1 MASSQAR
8 VVSTIL
14 EKHGYQLGRYLGKG
28 AYAIVWE
35 AYFKKWRTNVAV
47 KVLLKEKAEAEF
59 LSKFLPR
66 EIQVWKSL
74 KHPNI
79 INFYQSIETTN
90 RVYIMLELAP
100 RGEVM
105 DIIRMKGA
113 CDEKTAGKWFE
124 QLCQGMAY
132 IHSRGVVHR
141 DLKLENLLLDKN
153 DNIKISDF
161 GFCKYAATDLQ
172 TLKHV
177 QLSETYCG
185 SYAYVPP
192 EVLQGIPYNPFLSD
206 VWSMGVILFTMRT
219 GKLPFDDSNLRRL
232 LKQMIKGP
240 TFTAKHK
247 SISAE
252 CKDLIRNVLRTASH
266 RCTMMAIFDH
276 PWMAYLATEKPECLQ
291 QLGSLYYHHNVTSST
306 QHLMTVRYSKDHSYD
321 DSLITVKGWD

>member
-1 MASSQAR
+1 MANSQAR

-35 AYFKKWRTNVAV
+35 AYFKKWKTNVAV
-47 KVLLKEKAEAEF
+47 KVLLKEKAEVEF
-59 LSKFLPR
+59 LTKFLPR

-74 KHPNI
+74 KHPNLI
-79 INFYQSIETTN
+79 SFYQSIETTN

-100 RGEVM
+100 GGEVM
-105 DIIRMKGA
+105 DKIRMKGP
-113 CDEKTAGKWFE
+113 CDEKTAGRWFE

-141 DLKLENLLLDKN
+141 DLKLENLLLDSN

-161 GFCKYAATDLQ
+161 GFCKVGVTDVMDVKQ
-172 TLKHV
+172 V

-206 VWSMGVILFTMRT
+206 VWSMGVILYTMT
-219 GKLPFDDSNLRRL
+219 AGKLPFDDSNLRRL

-240 TFTAKHK
+240 IFTSRHK
-247 SISAE
+247 SISDE
-252 CKDLIRNVLRTASH
+252 CKDLIRRILSLRPSAT
-266 RCTMMAIFDH
+266 RCR
-276 PWMAYLATEKPECLQ
+276 P
-291 QLGSLYYHHNVTSST
+291 SSCT
-306 QHLMTVRYSKDHSYD
+306 P
-321 DSLITVKGWD
+321 GWLPGPPRG

>member
-1 MASSQAR
+1 MARAPVRSSQAK
-8 VVSTIL
+8 VVSNIL
-14 EKHGYQLGRYLGKG
+14 EKHGYQLGQYLGKG

-47 KVLLKEKAEAEF
+47 KVLMKDKAEAEF

-66 EIQVWKSL
+66 EIQVWKGL
-74 KHPNI
+74 KHPNL

-100 RGEVM
+100 GGEVM
-105 DIIRMKGA
+105 DKIRMKGA
-113 CDEKTAGKWFE
+113 CDERTAGKWFE

-132 IHSRGVVHR
+132 IHSKGVVHR
-141 DLKLENLLLDKN
+141 DLKLENLLLDQH

-161 GFCKYAATDLQ
+161 GFCKFAATDVKN
-172 TLKHV
+172 LKQV

-206 VWSMGVILFTMRT
+206 VWSMGVILFTLRT

-240 TFTAKHK
+240 IFTQKHA
-247 SISAE
+247 SISLE
-252 CKDLIRNVLRTASH
+252 CKDLIQCMLTPAAYRYSIPDVFRHHWLLSFVTEMPSETLSGMDVLYIYQGPLKSR
-266 RCTMMAIFDH
+266 
-276 PWMAYLATEKPECLQ
+276 
-291 QLGSLYYHHNVTSST
+291 
-306 QHLMTVRYSKDHSYD
+306 QHLMRRRRPNS
-321 DSLITVKGWD
+321 